1 MNNQRN
7 DTLKNLTMKLLARLN
22 APRAVVGNEDATK
35 DEALFIIKKV
45 QNLAPTKN
53 YTEWFDD
60 FKEEL
65 LNNLETR
72 SWPTGK
78 HMSNA
83 ARAIAPRR
91 PDLLVYPSG
100 NERYKPDPHK
110 INAARIKNHQPV
122 CEKYVEGDDAEQ
134 MLRKGLVTEEDLEP
148 YKKYLKNAR
157 NELYKGNRS

>member
-45 QNLAPTKN
+45 QNLAPTKD
-53 YTEWFDD
+53 YTEWFEA

-83 ARAIAPRR
+83 ARAIAPKRPQFRDDTAEKYR
-91 PDLLVYPSG
+91 PDPL
-100 NERYKPDPHK
+100 K
-110 INAARIKNHQPV
+110 INANRIKNKEDV
-122 CEKYVEGDDAEQ
+122 GDNYITGTMADQ
-134 MLRKGLVTEEDLEP
+134 MLRLGLISEDDLIP

-157 NELYKGNRS
+157 DELYKGNRS